1 MNVLLINDSSSN
13 PNWGDRAAA
22 IALKRMIAASGATI
36 TGIITE
42 EDLRDSRF
50 SGEATVEFE
59 PKEGGR
65 SIKDWASMFLPP
77 VLLKLRGKILNRL
90 QGANAEPTGPIPLTM
105 DDFERCAGLFLR
117 ERVIHGILLDAIEKA
132 EVVVI
137 HGDGCMV
144 GNGILPRSEL
154 FLSYLIKTRFCKPVI
169 LINHTTDFSH
179 PELNRMAEAVYPLLD
194 DVTYRDQTSTDL
206 CSGRW
211 PGRYAADSAFLFE
224 PAERDAWAR
233 LSSRPT
239 YFDVWPD
246 RAPFDPARPYMC
258 VGGSSIYSF
267 GGTPTDVI
275 AGFISLVFHLQKVY
289 QGQIV
294 LTASDL
300 KDQAIFRSVA
310 KTLRL
315 PLVGLTTPVQQAVDV
330 IGNAQAY
337 VGGRWHPSIFAL
349 RGGTPVIPLSSKT
362 FKMQALIAMAGLP
375 TTTFNALDLPGEKEG
390 IGQALITFVGQGE
403 NLRRQL
409 SPWAAKQAANS
420 WDNVAFL
427 RHRIRPAAADRADV
441 AAGVNP

>member
-36 TGIITE
+36 TGIISE

-50 SGEATVEFE
+50 SGEPAAELE
-59 PKEGGR
+59 PKKGGR
-65 SIKDWASMFLPP
+65 SLKDWARMFLPP
-77 VLLKLRGKILNRL
+77 VLLKLREKILNRL
-90 QGANAEPTGPIPLTM
+90 QGTNAGSTAPIPFTM

-144 GNGILPRSEL
+144 GNSILPRSEL
-154 FLSYLIKTRFCKPVI
+154 FLSYLIKTRFYKPVI
-169 LINHTTDFSH
+169 LVNHTTDFSH
-179 PELNRMAEAVYPLLD
+179 PELNRMAEAVYPMLD
-194 DVTYRDQTSTDL
+194 DVTYRDQTSADL
-206 CSGRW
+206 CRGRW

-246 RAPFDPARPYMC
+246 RAPFDPARPYIC

-275 AGFISLVFHLQKVY
+275 DGFISLVFHLQKVY
-289 QGQIV
+289 SGQIV
-294 LTASDL
+294 LTASDI

-349 RGGTPVIPLSSKT
+349 RGGKPVIPLSSKT

-390 IGQALITFVGQGE
+390 IGQALITFVAQGE
-403 NLRRQL
+403 DMRRQL
-409 SPWAAKQAANS
+409 CQWAAKQAVNS

-427 RHRIRPAAADRADV
+427 RHRSRPAAADRADV